1 MGYAEKNRWN
11 KPELARTPITGE
23 RYTTD
28 QFMEL
33 EWEHIWT
40 KVWLLVGRAPEIPKS
55 GDFLV
60 ENIGPE
66 SFLIIRQNDGSV
78 RTFYNVCRHRG
89 SRLVMESE
97 GNIKDIQ
104 CPLCG
109 LAWNLSGQCKTLSNP
124 ANKQIKEEMRDLAL
138 NEVRNETHAGFIF
151 ITMNEN
157 PVPLRKYLGPVWDDW
172 ANYHSDK
179 WTRTSAATVA
189 VDCNWKVP
197 QDNSCE
203 SYHLP
208 TVHPQGE
215 YWIEHDYKQ
224 CIFDWCDEGH
234 NRMAIKMGTPAKSL
248 QPKNLMIDEQLA
260 AMLLAWGLNPQ
271 DFRGREYETRSALQK
286 AKREKAGERGYD
298 IEDLDDDQLT
308 DAYHYN
314 IFPNITISY
323 AGCEYVSMQRMRP
336 HSTDPTKCFYD
347 NFTYGAKGSESDA
360 DLEGLGG
367 KEWLHEGRNRQFF
380 TYGDRLMNRRIADQ
394 DLSIVTGQQLGLAS
408 RGYVGVTLSGQE
420 GRVQR
425 FHDVI
430 NEHISAGS

>member
-1 MGYAEKNRWN
+1 MRYAEKNRWN
-11 KPELARTPITGE
+11 KPGLAQTPITGE

-28 QFMEL
+28 QFMQL

-40 KVWLLVGRAPEIPKS
+40 KVWLLVGRAPEIPHE

-66 SFLIIRQNDGSV
+66 SFLIMRQNDGSV

-89 SRLVMESE
+89 SRLIMESE
-97 GNIKDIQ
+97 GNIEDIR
-104 CPLCG
+104 CPSCG
-109 LAWNLSGQCKTLSNP
+109 LIWNLSGQCITLSNS
-124 ANKQIKEEMRDLAL
+124 ANKQIKEDSSDLAL

-157 PVPLRKYLGPVWDDW
+157 PVSLRKYLGPVWDDW
-172 ANYHSDK
+172 ANYHSDN

-248 QPKNLMIDEQLA
+248 QSKNLMIDDQLA
-260 AMLLAWGLNPQ
+260 AMLLAWGLDPE

-298 IEDLDDDQLT
+298 IKDLDDDQLT
-308 DAYHYN
+308 DAYHFN

-336 HSTDPTKCFYD
+336 HPTDPTKCFYD
-347 NFTYGAKGSESDA
+347 NFTYGAEGSESDA

-367 KEWLHEGRNRQFF
+367 KEWLHEGSERQFF
-380 TYGDRLMNRRIADQ
+380 TYGERLMNRRIADQ

-420 GRVQR
+420 DRVQR

-430 NEHISAGS
+430 NEHIVAGS

>member
-11 KPELARTPITGE
+11 KPELAQTPITGE
-23 RYTTD
+23 RYTTN
-28 QFMEL
+28 QFMQL

-40 KVWLLVGRAPEIPKS
+40 KVWLLVGRVPEIPNT

-66 SFLIIRQNDGSV
+66 SFFIIRQTDGTI

-89 SRLVMESE
+89 SRLIMESE
-97 GNIKDIQ
+97 GNIEDIQ
-104 CPLCG
+104 CPSCG
-109 LAWNLSGQCKTLSNP
+109 LIWNLSGQCKTFSNP
-124 ANKQIKEEMRDLAL
+124 ANKQVKEGMGDLSL
-138 NEVRNETHAGFIF
+138 NEVQNETHAGFIF
-151 ITMNEN
+151 ITMNEH

-172 ANYHSDK
+172 VNYHSDE

-215 YWIEHDYKQ
+215 YWIEHDYKE

-234 NRMAIKMGTPAKSL
+234 NRMAIKMGIPAKSL
-248 QPKNLMIDEQLA
+248 QSKNLMIDDQLA
-260 AMLLAWGLNPQ
+260 AMLLAWGLNPE
-271 DFRGREYETRSALQK
+271 DFHGREYETRSALQK
-286 AKREKAGERGYD
+286 AKRERAGERGYD
-298 IEDLDDDQLT
+298 ITDLDDDQLT

-336 HSTDPTKCFYD
+336 HPTNPTKCFYD

-408 RGYVGVTLSGQE
+408 RGFVGVTLSGQE
-420 GRVQR
+420 DRVQR

-430 NEHISAGS
+430 NEHITAGR

>member
-1 MGYAEKNRWN
+1 MGYAESNRWKN
-11 KPELARTPITGE
+11 PDLVGTPITGE
-23 RYTTD
+23 RYTAL
-28 QFMEL
+28 QFMQL

-40 KVWLLVGRAPEIPKS
+40 KVWLLVGRTSEIPQS

-60 ENIGPE
+60 EEIGPE
-66 SFLIIRQNDGSV
+66 SFLILRQNDGSV
-78 RTFYNVCRHRG
+78 RTFYNVCQHRG
-89 SRLVMESE
+89 SRLVMEPE
-97 GNIKDIQ
+97 GNIEDIR
-104 CPLCG
+104 CPSCALV
-109 LAWNLSGQCKTLSNP
+109 WNLSGESEMLLNS
-124 ANKQIKEEMRDLAL
+124 ANQKGKKGTDNLRLG
-138 NEVRNETHAGFIF
+138 EVRNETHAGFIF

-157 PVPLRKYLGPVWDDW
+157 PVTLQQYLGPVWDDW
-172 ANYHSDK
+172 ENYHSDE
-179 WTRTSAATVA
+179 WARTSAATVA

-224 CIFDWCDEGH
+224 CVFDWCDEGH
-234 NRMAIKMGTPAKSL
+234 NRMAIKMGAPAKSL
-248 QPKNLMIDEQLA
+248 QSKNLIIDEQLS
-260 AMLLAWGLNPQ
+260 AMLLAWGLSPE
-271 DFRGREYETRSALQK
+271 DFHGREYETRLALQK
-286 AKREKAGERGYD
+286 AKRERATERGYE
-298 IEDLDDDQLT
+298 ISDLHDDQLT

-367 KEWLHEGRNRQFF
+367 KEWLHEGEKRQFF
-380 TYGDRLMNRRIADQ
+380 TYGERLMNRRIADQ

-408 RGYVGVTLSGQE
+408 RGYSGVTLSGQE
-420 GRVQR
+420 SRVQR

-430 NEHISAGS
+430 NEHIATGS